1 MKPIK
6 KQLPL
11 YEHDDAIWQL
21 LIGFTVVAVA
31 FVGAGAVFWLVTHWP
46 ISLFWW
52 LIVLIVAVLC
62 VVVSQRRRSL
72 LPPEHQHPNE

>member
-21 LIGFTVVAVA
+21 LIGFTVVAVS

-46 ISLFWW
+46 LGLFWW

-62 VVVSQRRRSL
+62 VLVSQHKSP
-72 LPPEHQHPNE
+72 LPPEHRQPNA